1 MFVAHLRQKSNTSLI
16 SSLRNSRLQLL
27 RQLHCVVPAGLR
39 LVVLHPKRVI
49 YDKDDTQGE
58 KQNPF
63 FHVCRCILPVS
74 NSLLWQLEALNITTP
89 RYNLPFSRHTVP
101 ITTLPTESLFQY
113 SSPAQIRTGVKGSKG
128 PYAWPLHSAENWIF
142 SSTGLPGV
150 TSPIMCVFI
159 ILRRLWRL
167 SSCLWGPP
175 WLPLFYR
182 PFSSGPSGT
191 GRQRSFSW
199 PPRQA
204 F

>member
-1 MFVAHLRQKSNTSLI
+1 MAACVERQVCARRNRTFCGRHGPEFFVSPMLD
-16 SSLRNSRLQLL
+16 SSLFVFKFAARTGVKN
-27 RQLHCVVPAGLR
+27 
-39 LVVLHPKRVI
+39 
-49 YDKDDTQGE
+49 
-58 KQNPF
+58 
-63 FHVCRCILPVS
+63 
-74 NSLLWQLEALNITTP
+74 
-89 RYNLPFSRHTVP
+89 
-101 ITTLPTESLFQY
+101 
-113 SSPAQIRTGVKGSKG
+113 SPAQIRTGVKGSKG

-150 TSPIMCVFI
+150 TSPIICVFI

-167 SSCLWGPP
+167 SSCLWGLP

-204 F
+204 FWAQWLLSQGRS